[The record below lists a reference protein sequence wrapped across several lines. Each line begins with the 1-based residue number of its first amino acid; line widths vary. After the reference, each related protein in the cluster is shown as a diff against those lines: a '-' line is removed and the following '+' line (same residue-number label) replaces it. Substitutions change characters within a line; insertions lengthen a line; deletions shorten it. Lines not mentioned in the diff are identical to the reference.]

1 MDIDP
6 QGNSRDIGSE
16 LELIVGIEEW
26 QKLEL
31 ELVLSRFKAG
41 RAFTGEKGE
50 VANKLS
56 FELSYRL

>member
-31 ELVLSRFKAG
+31 VLSRFEAG

>member
-26 QKLEL
+26 QKL

>member
-16 LELIVGIEEW
+16 LELIVGIVEW
-26 QKLEL
+26 QKL
-31 ELVLSRFKAG
+31 ELVLSRFEAG